1 MGRPH
6 LHGFRF
12 WGARERSVGDG
23 EFTVAAILHR
33 GRVVSGFWGKYFRR
47 AVTIRFGGV
56 GNNPVGLPPCLAN
69 NGQPIGRILRK
80 FDSGFVSAVSS
91 LCPAKPLLRAEHARE
106 LLADLDFL

>member
-1 MGRPH
+1 MGWPH

-23 EFTVAAILHR
+23 EFTVAAILHC
-33 GRVVSGFWGKYFRR
+33 GGGVSGFWGKYFGCPI
-47 AVTIRFGGV
+47 TIRFGGV
-56 GNNPVGLPPCLAN
+56 GNNPFGLSACLAN
-69 NGQPIGRILRK
+69 NRQPIGGILRK

-91 LCPAKPLLRAEHARE
+91 LCAAKPLLRAEHARE